1 VKNTATSWSIF
12 FIAKLSKWSKKWIE
26 KFVKSLMKCKQTQ
39 NPDEK
44 VVGKIRFRLFLSE
57 AATFVVTKTSLCHT
71 RNGTAGFD
79 QF

>member
-1 VKNTATSWSIF
+1 VTNFLRSRIIIGCEEYSHELEHIF

-44 VVGKIRFRLFLSE
+44 VVGK
-57 AATFVVTKTSLCHT
+57 
-71 RNGTAGFD
+71 N
-79 QF
+79 